1 MVNNEL
7 NKKIVESVR
16 NRVVISNLESEENM
30 KINKRKQIVSL
41 VAVMLIMLTGSF
53 ITVNAAANGELAEKA
68 KDTIQVIFTD
78 KDGKIVLTIA
88 FLISL
93 LPMLLNQDG
102 GKKGVQ
108 EISGLINLFNL
119 IGIISVVLFIIGV
132 WVSFK
137 NKKTNKILG
146 ALGTIGIV
154 VSEIY
159 QFFTWH
165 IMNITGKMSIHNS
178 IEFAFPEFYIGLA
191 ISLIMIF
198 IYFFIDKI
206 VKE

>member
-1 MVNNEL
+1 MK
-7 NKKIVESVR
+7 KKI
-16 NRVVISNLESEENM
+16 I
-30 KINKRKQIVSL
+30 
-41 VAVMLIMLTGSF
+41 
-53 ITVNAAANGELAEKA
+53 
-68 KDTIQVIFTD
+68 
-78 KDGKIVLTIA
+78 LTIA

-93 LPMLLNQDG
+93 LPMLLNQYG
-102 GKKGVQ
+102 GMKGVQ
-108 EISGLINLFNL
+108 EISGLINLLNP
-119 IGIISVVLFIIGV
+119 IGIISMLVFLAGV

-137 NKKTNKILG
+137 NKKINKILG
-146 ALGTIGIV
+146 ILGTIGIV

-159 QFFTWH
+159 EFFTWY
-165 IMNITGKMSIHNS
+165 IKNITGKMSIHNS

>member
-1 MVNNEL
+1 MK
-7 NKKIVESVR
+7 KKI
-16 NRVVISNLESEENM
+16 
-30 KINKRKQIVSL
+30 K
-41 VAVMLIMLTGSF
+41 
-53 ITVNAAANGELAEKA
+53 
-68 KDTIQVIFTD
+68 
-78 KDGKIVLTIA
+78 LTIA
-88 FLISL
+88 FLVSL
-93 LPMLLNQDG
+93 LPMLLNQYG

-108 EISGLINLFNL
+108 EISGLINLLNP
-119 IGIISVVLFIIGV
+119 IGIISVLLFIMGV
-132 WVSFK
+132 WISFK

-165 IMNITGKMSIHNS
+165 IMNITGRMSIHNS
-178 IEFAFPEFYIGLA
+178 IEFAFPEFYIGLV

-198 IYFFIDKI
+198 YYFFIDKI